1 MDIIENLGI
10 EVFPA
15 IVVICLLIGFL
26 CKASPLDDRWI
37 PIVCGF
43 CGGILGIV
51 SMMVSEAFPTKDPI
65 LAVAVGIMS
74 GLAATG
80 LHQAVWQWLKKEYA
94 PDIPEDEPPD
104 DDANAYTGLH

>member
-1 MDIIENLGI
+1 MELIRNIGI
-10 EVFPA
+10 EAYPA
-15 IVVICLLIGFL
+15 IIVICLLIGFL

-51 SMMVSEAFPTKDPI
+51 AMMVSETFPTKDP
-65 LAVAVGIMS
+65 LMAVAVGIMS

-80 LHQAVWQWLKKEYA
+80 LHQAVWQWLKDKYSTPVEPA
-94 PDIPEDEPPD
+94 EDPPD
-104 DDANAYTGLH
+104 DEYPGLH

>member
-1 MDIIENLGI
+1 MELIENLGI

-43 CGGILGIV
+43 FGGILGIV

-80 LHQAVWQWLKKEYA
+80 LHQAVWQWLKDYYSTPVE
-94 PDIPEDEPPD
+94 PEEDPPD
-104 DDANAYTGLH
+104 DEYPGLH

>member
-10 EVFPA
+10 EVFSA

-43 CGGILGIV
+43 FGGILGIV

-65 LAVAVGIMS
+65 LAVAVGSIAPCRAS
-74 GLAATG
+74 GLKYNSVTEG
-80 LHQAVWQWLKKEYA
+80 QS
-94 PDIPEDEPPD
+94 
-104 DDANAYTGLH
+104 G